1 MFVQK
6 LLTKCLLVFGL
17 RRQQKT
23 WIRLS
28 SFINHKSTSDQVRV
42 RFKSCRKHP
51 PPAHT
56 MLAALGLKKG
66 LKCKLN
72 LYPRQKAK
80 EKLSDLFAV
89 VQTVPKPPE
98 ILKYKIKK
106 INIGLDNWINL
117 LTHSN
122 LCKRNVTQTSA
133 AECQVCEESFKT
145 ASSPKPWRR

>member
-1 MFVQK
+1 MASDDNKKPEYVCQVSLIIK
-6 LLTKCLLVFGL
+6 ALLTKSEFGS
-17 RRQQKT
+17 KAVENT
-23 WIRLS
+23 
-28 SFINHKSTSDQVRV
+28 
-42 RFKSCRKHP
+42 P

-106 INIGLDNWINL
+106 INIGLDN
-117 LTHSN
+117 
-122 LCKRNVTQTSA
+122 
-133 AECQVCEESFKT
+133 
-145 ASSPKPWRR
+145 